1 MADPF
6 INQTIGGCTILDV
19 VGQGGMGV
27 IYRGRQKSLDRVVA
41 VKVLAPHLANDINFV
56 TRFQKEA
63 RSIAR
68 VNHPHILAVY
78 DVGTDQNINFMIM
91 ELIEGESLAELQS
104 ERRGA
109 LEWREATDFVRQGAQ
124 GLEAAF
130 QWIERRLMPVFQ
142 RQEENRMRKANS
154 GQ

>member
-1 MADPF
+1 
-6 INQTIGGCTILDV
+6 
-19 VGQGGMGV
+19 
-27 IYRGRQKSLDRVVA
+27 A

-68 VNHPHILAVY
+68 VNHPHILGVY

-91 ELIEGESLAELQS
+91 ELIEGESLAELQA

-109 LEWREATDFVRQGAQ
+109 LEWHEASDFI
-124 GLEAAF
+124 LEAA
-130 QWIERRLMPVFQ
+130 QAVGIIHRDIKPENLMVT
-142 RQEENRMRKANS
+142 RK
-154 GQ
+154 GQIKVSDFGLAKESDGTGTQTSVDSV